1 MTIQLSRLY
10 MMKALALNE
19 LMLSEIFL
27 YWLIFVILALPAR
40 IYLALSVRIYLRVNN
55 KDTWATLTP
64 VTSFWYLYCQFWTDF
79 THCSGVSIVV
89 DFKQVNA
96 GWVADCYIIVDSGG
110 NLQIFCVERKT

>member
-1 MTIQLSRLY
+1 

-55 KDTWATLTP
+55 KDT
-64 VTSFWYLYCQFWTDF
+64 
-79 THCSGVSIVV
+79 
-89 DFKQVNA
+89 
-96 GWVADCYIIVDSGG
+96 
-110 NLQIFCVERKT
+110 